1 MIETCKSKL
10 SVYLIA
16 LIDFFPS
23 CEWDSEGWIFNGERL
38 EVRGCEVRNGRRFC
52 DWLIKSPKKKKKKL
66 SDSESIVFV
75 SVNRFI
81 QECFQEELEIDEE
94 DFESVSKRFHREVKD
109 FGSAISWIV
118 REQQ

>member
-1 MIETCKSKL
+1 MIETCKSKM

-16 LIDFFPS
+16 LIDFFPQ
-23 CEWDSEGWIFNGERL
+23 CEWDGERWIFNGDIL
-38 EVRGCEVRNGRRFC
+38 EVRGCEVRFDRLRNKKFC
-52 DWLIKSPKKKKKKL
+52 DWLIKSPKL

-75 SVNRFI
+75 SVNRFF

-94 DFESVSKRFHREVKD
+94 DFESVSRRFHRELKD

-118 REQQ
+118 REQA